1 MAVHVIMT
9 VDAKT
14 WYDWSEGAGLGLML
28 AAIFSLPGYQ
38 IDWRLV
44 LLCDLSCLA
53 LGTTLNLYTG
63 VKALRRVN
71 VVAMIVLMVGSRRGC
86 GGGREGGWVGC
97 NGRLKM
103 C

>member
-1 MAVHVIMT
+1 MT

-71 VVAMIVLMVGSRRGC
+71 VVAMIVLMV
-86 GGGREGGWVGC
+86 
-97 NGRLKM
+97 RLFASASQLVAVLNVM
-103 C
+103 LHLTCWQS